1 MYRFLRA
8 DGTRVRP
15 WASAAEGDAV
25 MAAKWN
31 NTVSKGD
38 KVYVMGDVAF
48 TPKDLKILGY
58 LNGTKILI
66 KGNHD
71 TLQLSQ
77 YAKYFKDVRAYH
89 KLDNE
94 VLSHIPIHPVSLWRA
109 KRNASWLNIHA
120 HLHAEEVMLAEGV
133 TDLRYFS
140 CCVERIDYTPISIDE
155 IRNRVAALHL
165 KETL

>member
-1 MYRFLRA
+1 
-8 DGTRVRP
+8 
-15 WASAAEGDAV
+15 
-25 MAAKWN
+25 
-31 NTVSKGD
+31 
-38 KVYVMGDVAF
+38 
-48 TPKDLKILGY
+48 

-94 VLSHIPIHPVSLWRA
+94 ILSHIPIHPVSLWRA

-140 CCVERIDYTPISIDE
+140 CCVERIGYTPISIDE
-155 IRNRVAALHL
+155 IRNRVAALHH
-165 KETL
+165 KETI

>member
-94 VLSHIPIHPVSLWRA
+94 ILSHIPIHPVSLWRA

-133 TDLRYFS
+133 VDLRYFS